1 MMLHFHNLKKKGHC
15 LEELIQQD
23 ALLSVSRWGYCING
37 DLKKMIKIEIHAVA
51 VFCLFMSSYEVVLLV
66 RDLKME
72 ALSEMGF
79 KGISLN

>member
-23 ALLSVSRWGYCING
+23 ALLRVSRWGYCMNG
-37 DLKKMIKIEIHAVA
+37 DLKKMIHAVA

-66 RDLKME
+66 
-72 ALSEMGF
+72 
-79 KGISLN
+79 